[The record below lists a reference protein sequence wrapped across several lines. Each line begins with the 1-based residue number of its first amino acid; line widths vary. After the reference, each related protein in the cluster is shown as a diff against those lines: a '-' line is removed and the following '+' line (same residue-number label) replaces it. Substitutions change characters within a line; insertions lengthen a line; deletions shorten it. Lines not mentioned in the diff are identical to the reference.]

1 MNLKLSG
8 DWKRNDL
15 CSRLCCRQYSPT
27 VGGGIS
33 AQSSADG
40 GNEEDEPAGKEMIF
54 YPLQN

>member
-1 MNLKLSG
+1 MICAAGST
-8 DWKRNDL
+8 R
-15 CSRLCCRQYSPT
+15 SPT